1 MSAGL
6 KLTKAAILALLKKK
20 RKTGQLLE
28 AGANRKKGTLER
40 AHLKR
45 DGDVR
50 RMQGTGNKP
59 QKPSDKE
66 KQRFQSNDMF
76 MDALDQGGAGKAVAN
91 LRAKNRK
98 QTLSLAKRYKKKG
111 GKLSDYKG
119 KNKVYEE
126 VSALRKAKAEYIRLY
141 KKTNK

>member
-1 MSAGL
+1 
-6 KLTKAAILALLKKK
+6 
-20 RKTGQLLE
+20 
-28 AGANRKKGTLER
+28 
-40 AHLKR
+40 
-45 DGDVR
+45 
-50 RMQGTGNKP
+50 MQGTGNKP

-66 KQRFQSNDMF
+66 KQRFQSNDIF
-76 MDALDQGGAGKAVAN
+76 MDALDQGGASKAVAN

>member
-66 KQRFQSNDMF
+66 KQ
-76 MDALDQGGAGKAVAN
+76 
-91 LRAKNRK
+91 
-98 QTLSLAKRYKKKG
+98 G